1 MNLTITPKKSEGVER
16 FLQVTVPVDAVKAIE
31 EKSARRFASQAR
43 LPGFRAGKA
52 PQAMVRRKF
61 ADAIRQETIETI
73 VREAYEQVIVQ
84 EKLQPI
90 AQPHIHDLNFKDGEE
105 VTFELHVEVRPEIT
119 LARLSGFKV
128 SRSVKVVTDDD
139 VASQIEQMRDQRAIW
154 TPVSDK
160 PKPGDQVTVELATAD
175 DAGQLGEGKEYRL
188 ELGSGQAIA
197 GVEEL
202 VMEAA
207 PGQTVERPVK
217 WPDDFPDESQR
228 GRTKMSRA
236 TLKDVKRK
244 ELPALDDA
252 FARETGD
259 FDDLAALRTTVKA
272 DLVRHADMDADAAT
286 RTQLLEQIL
295 AANPFDV
302 PNAWV
307 KQLVSGYA
315 EMYQIPEADAEK
327 FAAEFRPLAERQVRR
342 DLVIETI
349 SAREKFAA
357 AEKDVDDK
365 VAELAAARGTEPGK
379 LYASLQKAG
388 RLKELERQITEDRV
402 YAWLLAQNTVESST

>member
-1 MNLTITPKKSEGVER
+1 MKLTITPKKSEGVER
-16 FLQVTVPVDAVKAIE
+16 LLQVTVPVDAVKAIE

-52 PQAMVRRKF
+52 PQAMVRKKF

-73 VREAYEQVIVQ
+73 VREAYEQVLVQ

-90 AQPHIHDLNFKDGEE
+90 AQPHIHDVKFTDGEPLS
-105 VTFELHVEVRPEIT
+105 FDLHVEVRPEVT
-119 LARLSGFKV
+119 LARLTGFKV
-128 SRSVKVVTDDD
+128 TRTVKPVTGDD
-139 VASQIEQMRDQRAIW
+139 VEAQLEEMRDQRATW
-154 TPVSDK
+154 APVTEK

-175 DAGQLGEGKEYRL
+175 ETGHLAAGKEYRL

-197 GVEEL
+197 GIEEL
-202 VMEAA
+202 VMEAV

-217 WPDDFPDESQR
+217 WPDDFPDEAQR
-228 GRTKMSRA
+228 GKTKLARA
-236 TLKDVKRK
+236 LLKDVKRK
-244 ELPALDDA
+244 SLPALDDA
-252 FARETGD
+252 FAREAGD
-259 FDDLAALRTTVKA
+259 FDDLAALRATVKA
-272 DLVRHADMDADAAT
+272 DLVRHGDMDADAAM

-295 AANPFDV
+295 AANAFDV
-302 PNAWV
+302 PQAWV
-307 KQLVSGYA
+307 QQLVRGYG

-349 SAREKFAA
+349 AGRESFTAT
-357 AEKDVDDK
+357 EKDVDEK
-365 VAELAAARGTEPGK
+365 VAELAAARNSDPGK

-402 YAWLLAQNTVESST
+402 YAWLLSQNTVESST